1 MTAAAES
8 LFRVIDELPEKDAGT
23 KTLEN
28 YSGAVEFRD
37 VSFAYPN
44 EDKQTISHFSLSVK
58 PGEMIALV
66 GSSGAGKST
75 LINLIPRFWVPTEGE
90 IYFDG
95 IAQSELTLKSLRKQI
110 GLVSQDVTI
119 LMTQ

>member
-1 MTAAAES
+1 MNCRKNDT
-8 LFRVIDELPEKDAGT
+8 GT

-28 YSGAVEFRD
+28 YSGAVDFRD

-58 PGEMIALV
+58 SGEMIALV

-75 LINLIPRFWVPTEGE
+75 LINLIPRFWAPTEGE

-110 GLVSQDVTI
+110 GLVSQT
-119 LMTQ
+119 

>member
-1 MTAAAES
+1 
-8 LFRVIDELPEKDAGT
+8 
-23 KTLEN
+23 
-28 YSGAVEFRD
+28 
-37 VSFAYPN
+37 
-44 EDKQTISHFSLSVK
+44 
-58 PGEMIALV
+58 MIALV

>member
-1 MTAAAES
+1 
-8 LFRVIDELPEKDAGT
+8 
-23 KTLEN
+23 
-28 YSGAVEFRD
+28 
-37 VSFAYPN
+37 
-44 EDKQTISHFSLSVK
+44 
-58 PGEMIALV
+58 MIALV

-110 GLVSQDVTI
+110 GLS
-119 LMTQ
+119 